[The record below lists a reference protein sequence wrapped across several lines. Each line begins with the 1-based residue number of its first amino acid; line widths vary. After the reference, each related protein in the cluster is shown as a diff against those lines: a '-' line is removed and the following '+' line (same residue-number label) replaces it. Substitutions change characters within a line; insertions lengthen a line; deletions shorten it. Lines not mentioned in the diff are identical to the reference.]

1 MGRIDHHPVAVK
13 EAVASADTGDV
24 PLHRGRRPAAEP
36 RPLRALLR
44 RPLLV
49 ALSGVTTVALTVLG
63 LAVLVVPVLGDRIA
77 TYDQMLRALQDGHI
91 AMLNQETGLRGYLIT
106 REERFLQPYAAG
118 AADLQEVDAQIEQ
131 WTGVDAELAG
141 RLAELEAAHR
151 RWTQEWVQPMLAGQ
165 PAVGDTAGLA
175 ELLRQ
180 DKALFDRYRAI
191 EAQARTAVEERR
203 AESTALQQLAL
214 SSGALVGVGT
224 AAAVAAALR
233 RAYRRLDA
241 QVVPPT
247 QEVRDALTA
256 LAAGDLTRR
265 AGESGS
271 AELRQIAADVN
282 ALGDA
287 LQDRDELVATRER
300 DLVAARD
307 QAERAGH
314 AKTAFLATM
323 SHEIRTPLNAVL
335 GLTDLLLA
343 TGLTDEQ
350 RGHLETVAGSGDSL
364 LSLINDV
371 LDFSKIEAGELDL
384 EAAPF
389 DLVGVVYDVA
399 QMLAPQATAAGLDL
413 LVDVAGE
420 GPWQVVG
427 DGSRFRQVVT
437 NLVGNAV
444 KFTRAGQVV
453 LRLSGTASGERLRC
467 RLSVADTGIGIA
479 PDQHHRLFR
488 SFSQVD
494 ASVTRSYGGTGLG
507 LAISQRIAQAMG
519 GDIQVQSRVG
529 VGSTFTVALDL
540 PVAAAVPAGPSP
552 DGLAGLRLLVVDDS
566 PTNLRILE
574 HQLARHG
581 AACVLAASGP
591 AALEL
596 LDQGTGVDAA
606 VLDLHMPGMDGDVLA
621 AVLRARPGTAHLPL
635 VLLSSST
642 TLAPQRYA
650 DFDARLNKPVRPE
663 RLARTVRSVVVGGRT
678 EGSAGRG
685 ERASSALPA
694 AAGRSRPLRVLV
706 AEDNAV
712 NAQLI
717 ALYLRQLG
725 HECTHVVDGEQA
737 VDAVLR
743 GSYDVVLMDAQMP
756 VLGGVQ
762 ATAAIRLLPLPAQ
775 PRVYAVTA
783 SVLAADRTA
792 FLEAGADGFLTKPIR
807 MATLRDALDE
817 VALPPDAPLAAEPEP
832 AAALDPATVED
843 LRDLGDDAF
852 AHLYDRYLATLDDAV
867 AAIVAAADRPSW
879 SVDDEGS
886 VPRLAHGLKGSSAA
900 LGATALAGV
909 CHSLETVDPA
919 ALAVGDTLAV
929 LDRERSRVRAAVTE
943 LLADVRAGGR
953 DDAAGPPTIER

>member
-1 MGRIDHHPVAVK
+1 VFKDALPV
-13 EAVASADTGDV
+13 ADTGSV
-24 PLHRGRRPAAEP
+24 LLHRARRPAEP
-36 RPLRALLR
+36 RPLRVLLR

-49 ALSGVTTVALTVLG
+49 ALSGVSAVALTVLG

-77 TYDQMLRALQDGHI
+77 TYDRMSRALQDSHV
-91 AMLNQETGLRGYLIT
+91 AMLDQETGLRGYLIT
-106 REERFLQPYAAG
+106 REERFLQPYLAG
-118 AADLQEVDAQIEQ
+118 VADLQEVDAEIAS

-141 RLAELEAAHR
+141 RLAALRTAHQ
-151 RWTQEWVQPMLAGQ
+151 RWTGEWVRPLLAEQ
-165 PAVGDTAGLA
+165 PAVGDAVALE
-175 ELLRQ
+175 ELLRHG
-180 DKALFDRYRAI
+180 KTLFDHYRAV
-191 EAQARTAVEERR
+191 EAQARSAVEERR
-203 AESTALQQLAL
+203 ARAMSLQELAL
-214 SSGALVGVGT
+214 YAGALVGVGT
-224 AAAVAAALR
+224 AAAVAAVLR
-233 RAYRRLDA
+233 RAYRRLEA

-247 QEVRDALTA
+247 QEVRDTLAA

-271 AELRQIAADVN
+271 AELRRIAVDVN
-282 ALGDA
+282 ALGTA
-287 LQDRDELVATRER
+287 LQERDELVATRER

-307 QAERAGH
+307 EAERAGQ

-335 GLTDLLLA
+335 GLTDLLL
-343 TGLTDEQ
+343 TTDLTDEQ

-399 QMLAPQATAAGLDL
+399 QLLAPTAGGAGLDL
-413 LVDVAGE
+413 LVDVVGD
-420 GPWQVVG
+420 GPWQVLG

-444 KFTRAGQVV
+444 KFTSAGHVV
-453 LRLSGTASGERLRC
+453 LRLTGIASDGRLRC
-467 RLSVADTGIGIA
+467 WLSVADTGIGIG
-479 PDQHHRLFR
+479 PDQRHRLFR

-507 LAISQRIAQAMG
+507 LAISQRIARAMG
-519 GDIQVQSRVG
+519 GDIQVQSEIG

-540 PVAAAVPAGPSP
+540 LLAPAVPDGPST
-552 DGLAGLRLLVVDDS
+552 DGLSGLRLLVVDDS

-581 AACVLAASGP
+581 AECVLAGSGR

-596 LDQGTGVDAA
+596 LDQGTGIDAA
-606 VLDLHMPGMDGDVLA
+606 VLDLDMPGMDGDVLA
-621 AVLRARPGTAHLPL
+621 ARLRTRPGTADLPL
-635 VLLSSST
+635 VLLSSSA
-642 TLAPQRYA
+642 TLPPERYA

-663 RLARTVRSVVVGGRT
+663 RLAQTVRSVTLRGRT
-678 EGSAGRG
+678 GG
-685 ERASSALPA
+685 A
-694 AAGRSRPLRVLV
+694 AAGGRPRRPALSAPARALRVLV

-712 NAQLI
+712 NAQLMG
-717 ALYLRQLG
+717 LYLRQLG

-737 VDAVLR
+737 VEAVLR

-762 ATAAIRLLPLPAQ
+762 ATAAIRLLQPPVHQ

-817 VALPPDAPLAAEPEP
+817 VALTPSAAPAAPAPEP
-832 AAALDPATVED
+832 DAALDPDTVED
-843 LRDLGDDAF
+843 LRDLGDEAF
-852 AHLYDRYLATLDDAV
+852 AHLYSRYLATLDDAV

-900 LGATALAGV
+900 LGATALAQV
-909 CHSLETVDPA
+909 CHSLETVGPG
-919 ALAVGDTLAV
+919 ALAVGDTLAA

-943 LLADVRAGGR
+943 LLAATGPGGS
-953 DDAAGPPTIER
+953 AS

>member
-1 MGRIDHHPVAVK
+1 V
-13 EAVASADTGDV
+13 
-24 PLHRGRRPAAEP
+24 
-36 RPLRALLR
+36 
-44 RPLLV
+44 
-49 ALSGVTTVALTVLG
+49 
-63 LAVLVVPVLGDRIA
+63 
-77 TYDQMLRALQDGHI
+77 
-91 AMLNQETGLRGYLIT
+91 
-106 REERFLQPYAAG
+106 
-118 AADLQEVDAQIEQ
+118 
-131 WTGVDAELAG
+131 
-141 RLAELEAAHR
+141 
-151 RWTQEWVQPMLAGQ
+151 
-165 PAVGDTAGLA
+165 
-175 ELLRQ
+175 
-180 DKALFDRYRAI
+180 
-191 EAQARTAVEERR
+191 
-203 AESTALQQLAL
+203 
-214 SSGALVGVGT
+214 
-224 AAAVAAALR
+224 AVAAVLR
-233 RAYRRLDA
+233 RAYRRLET

-247 QEVRDALTA
+247 QEVRDALAA

-271 AELRQIAADVN
+271 AELRRIAADVN
-282 ALGDA
+282 ALGNV
-287 LQDRDELVATRER
+287 LQERNELVAAREQ

-307 QAERAGH
+307 DAERAGQ

-343 TGLTDEQ
+343 TDLTDEQ

-364 LSLINDV
+364 LSLINDI

-399 QMLAPQATAAGLDL
+399 QLLAPTASGAGLDL
-413 LVDVAGE
+413 LVDVAGD

-444 KFTRAGQVV
+444 KFTSAGHVV
-453 LRLSGTASGERLRC
+453 LRLTGVASDGRLRC
-467 RLSVADTGIGIA
+467 WLSVADTGIGIG
-479 PDQHHRLFR
+479 PDQRHRLFR

-507 LAISQRIAQAMG
+507 LAISQRIARAMG
-519 GDIQVQSRVG
+519 GDIQVQSELG

-540 PVAAAVPAGPSP
+540 PLAPAVPDGPSA
-552 DGLAGLRLLVVDDS
+552 DGLTGLRLLVVDDS
-566 PTNLRILE
+566 ATNLRILE
-574 HQLARHG
+574 HQLTRHG
-581 AACVLAASGP
+581 AECVLAGSGP

-596 LDQGTGVDAA
+596 LDRGTGIDVA
-606 VLDLHMPGMDGDVLA
+606 VLDLDMPGMDGDVLA
-621 AVLRARPGTAHLPL
+621 ARLRARPGTADLPL
-635 VLLSSST
+635 VLVSSSA
-642 TLAPQRYA
+642 TLPPERYA

-663 RLARTVRSVVVGGRT
+663 RLARTVRSVALRGRA
-678 EGSAGRG
+678 EGAAGG
-685 ERASSALPA
+685 ERGRPALPVPA
-694 AAGRSRPLRVLV
+694 RSLRVLV

-712 NAQLI
+712 NAHLMG
-717 ALYLRQLG
+717 LYLRQLG
-725 HECTHVVDGEQA
+725 HECTHVGDGEQA
-737 VDAVLR
+737 VEAVLR

-762 ATAAIRLLPLPAQ
+762 ATAAIRLLPLARQ

-817 VALPPDAPLAAEPEP
+817 VALTPSAAPAAPAPEP
-832 AAALDPATVED
+832 GAALDPDTVED

-852 AHLYDRYLATLDDAV
+852 AHLYQRYLATLDEVV
-867 AAIVAAADRPSW
+867 AAIVAAADLPSW

-900 LGATALAGV
+900 LGATALAQV
-909 CHSLETVDPA
+909 CHRLETVDPGT
-919 ALAVGDTLAV
+919 LAVGDTLAA
-929 LDRERSRVRAAVTE
+929 LDRERSRVRAAVTA
-943 LLADVRAGGR
+943 LLAGTGPGGQAG
-953 DDAAGPPTIER
+953 

>member
-1 MGRIDHHPVAVK
+1 MPA
-13 EAVASADTGDV
+13 ADTGSV
-24 PLHRGRRPAAEP
+24 LPHRARRPGAEP
-36 RPLRALLR
+36 LPLRVLLR

-49 ALSGVTTVALTVLG
+49 ALSGVSVVALTLLG
-63 LAVLVVPVLGDRIA
+63 LAVLVVPVLGNRIT
-77 TYDQMLRALQDGHI
+77 TYDQMSRALQDSHV

-106 REERFLQPYAAG
+106 REARFLQPYEAG
-118 AADLQEVDAQIEQ
+118 VADLQQVDAEIAS

-141 RLAELEAAHR
+141 RLAELTAAHQ
-151 RWTQEWVQPMLAGQ
+151 RWTQDWVRPMLAGQ
-165 PAVGDTAGLA
+165 PAVGDAVALA

-180 DKALFDRYRAI
+180 DKALFDHYRAI
-191 EAQARTAVEERR
+191 EAQARAAVEERR
-203 AESTALQQLAL
+203 AGAMALQQLAL
-214 SSGALVGVGT
+214 YAGALVGVGT
-224 AAAVAAALR
+224 AAAVAAVLR
-233 RAYRRLDA
+233 GAYRRLEA

-247 QEVRDALTA
+247 QEVRDALAA

-271 AELRQIAADVN
+271 AELRRIAADVN

-287 LQDRDELVATRER
+287 LQERNELVAARER

-307 QAERAGH
+307 EAERAGQ

-335 GLTDLLLA
+335 GLTDVLLA
-343 TGLTDEQ
+343 TDLTDEQ

-364 LSLINDV
+364 LSLINDI

-399 QMLAPQATAAGLDL
+399 QLLAPTASGAGLDL
-413 LVDVAGE
+413 LVDVAGD

-444 KFTRAGQVV
+444 KFTSEGHVV
-453 LRLSGTASGERLRC
+453 LRLTGTAAEGRLRC
-467 RLSVADTGIGIA
+467 RLSVVDTGIGIS
-479 PDQHHRLFR
+479 PDQRHRLFR

-507 LAISQRIAQAMG
+507 LAISQRIARAMG
-519 GDIQVQSRVG
+519 GDIQVHSELG

-540 PVAAAVPAGPSP
+540 PLAPAVPDGPSA

-581 AACVLAASGP
+581 AECVLADGGP

-596 LDQGTGVDAA
+596 LDRGTGVDVA
-606 VLDLHMPGMDGDVLA
+606 VLDLDMPGMDGDVLA
-621 AVLRARPGTAHLPL
+621 ARLRARPGTADLPL
-635 VLLSSST
+635 VLVSSSA
-642 TLAPQRYA
+642 TLPAERYA
-650 DFDARLNKPVRPE
+650 HFDARLNKPVRPE
-663 RLARTVRSVVVGGRT
+663 RLARTVRSVAPRGRT
-678 EGSAGRG
+678 EDASGGG
-685 ERASSALPA
+685 ERGRLALPA
-694 AAGRSRPLRVLV
+694 PARSLRVLV

-712 NAQLI
+712 NAQLMS
-717 ALYLRQLG
+717 LYLRQLG
-725 HECTHVVDGEQA
+725 HQCTHVGDGEQA

-743 GSYDVVLMDAQMP
+743 GTHDVVLMDAQMP
-756 VLGGVQ
+756 VLGGVE
-762 ATAAIRLLPLPAQ
+762 ATAAIRLLPLATQ
-775 PRVYAVTA
+775 PRIYAVTA

-817 VALPPDAPLAAEPEP
+817 VTLSPDAPVAAEPGP
-832 AAALDPATVED
+832 PAALDPETVED

-852 AHLYDRYLATLDDAV
+852 AHLYTRYLATLDDAV

-900 LGATALAGV
+900 LGATALAQV
-909 CHSLETVDPA
+909 CHRLETADPA

-929 LDRERSRVRAAVTE
+929 LDRERSRVRTAVTE
-943 LLADVRAGGR
+943 LLAAVGPGGR
-953 DDAAGPPTIER
+953 DGAAGPPTIER

>member
-1 MGRIDHHPVAVK
+1 MEDGGA
-13 EAVASADTGDV
+13 AADTRDV

-49 ALSGVTTVALTVLG
+49 ALSGLTTVALTMLG
-63 LAVLVVPVLGDRIA
+63 LAVLVVFVLGDRIS
-77 TYDQMLRALQDGHI
+77 TYDRMQQALQEGHI
-91 AMLNQETGLRGYLIT
+91 AMLNQETGLRGYLVT
-106 REERFLQPYAAG
+106 REERFLRPYTTG
-118 AADLQEVDAQIEQ
+118 VADLQQVDEEIEGWTAVDA
-131 WTGVDAELAG
+131 DLSG

-151 RWTQEWVQPMLAGQ
+151 RWTREWAQPLLAEQ

-175 ELLRQ
+175 VLLGQ
-180 DKALFDRYRAI
+180 GKALFDRYRTV
-191 EAQARTAVEERR
+191 EAEARAAVAERR
-203 AESTALQQLAL
+203 AESMAMQELAL
-214 SSGALVGVGT
+214 YSGALVGVAT
-224 AAAVAAALR
+224 AVAVAAALR

-247 QEVRDALTA
+247 QEVRDALAA

-265 AGESGS
+265 ACESGS
-271 AELRQIAADVN
+271 AELRRIAVDVN

-287 LQDRDELVATRER
+287 LQDRDELVASRER

-335 GLTDLLLA
+335 GLTDLLL
-343 TGLTDEQ
+343 TTELTDEQ

-384 EAAPF
+384 EAAPL

-399 QMLAPQATAAGLDL
+399 QMLAPQAARAGLDL
-413 LVDVAGE
+413 LVDVDGD

-437 NLVGNAV
+437 NLVGNAL
-444 KFTRAGQVV
+444 KFTREGHVV
-453 LRLSGTASGERLRC
+453 VRLTGVAAEGRLRC
-467 RLSVADTGIGIA
+467 RVSVADTGIGIA

-507 LAISQRIAQAMG
+507 LAISQRIVRAMG
-519 GDIQVQSRVG
+519 GDIRVQSRLG
-529 VGSTFTVALDL
+529 AGSTFTVALDL
-540 PVAAAVPAGPSP
+540 PVAPALPGGPCP
-552 DGLAGLRLLVVDDS
+552 DLLAGLRVLVVDDN

-581 AACVLAASGP
+581 AVCVLAGSGP

-596 LDQGTGVDAA
+596 LDRGTGVDVA

-621 AVLRARPGTAHLPL
+621 AAVRARTGTAHLPL
-635 VLLSSST
+635 VLLSST
-642 TLAPQRYA
+642 ATLAVQRYA

-663 RLARTVRSVVVGGRT
+663 RLAEAVRSVAVGGRT
-678 EGSAGRG
+678 EGGAGRG
-685 ERASSALPA
+685 
-694 AAGRSRPLRVLV
+694 GRSTSAGPVPTGGTRPLRVLV

-712 NAQLI
+712 NAQLMD
-717 ALYLRQLG
+717 LYLRRLG
-725 HECTHVVDGEQA
+725 HECTRVGDGEQA

-762 ATAAIRLLPLPAQ
+762 ATAAIRRLPLPAQ

-792 FLEAGADGFLTKPIR
+792 FAEAGADGFLTKPIR
-807 MATLRDALDE
+807 LATLRDALDD
-817 VALPPDAPLAAEPEP
+817 VALPPAAPAGARPGP

-879 SVDDEGS
+879 SLDDEGS

-900 LGATALAGV
+900 LGATVLAEV

-919 ALAVGDTLAV
+919 ALAVADTLAV
-929 LDRERSRVRAAVTE
+929 LDQERSRVRSAVTE
-943 LLADVRAGGR
+943 LLGVAGPGGR
-953 DDAAGPPTIER
+953 DGTAGTPTIER

>member
-1 MGRIDHHPVAVK
+1 VPA
-13 EAVASADTGDV
+13 ADTRSV
-24 PLHRGRRPAAEP
+24 LPHRARRPAAEP
-36 RPLRALLR
+36 LPLRVLLR

-49 ALSGVTTVALTVLG
+49 ALSGVSVVALTLLG
-63 LAVLVVPVLGDRIA
+63 LAVLVVPVLGNRIT
-77 TYDQMLRALQDGHI
+77 TYDRMAWALQDSHV

-106 REERFLQPYAAG
+106 REERFLQPYEAG
-118 AADLQEVDAQIEQ
+118 VADLEAVDAEIAS
-131 WTGVDAELAG
+131 WTGVDTELAG
-141 RLAELEAAHR
+141 RLAELTTAH
-151 RWTQEWVQPMLAGQ
+151 QEWTEDWVRPMLAEQ
-165 PAVGDTAGLA
+165 PAVGDAVALA
-175 ELLRQ
+175 ELLGQ
-180 DKALFDRYRAI
+180 DKALFDHYRAV
-191 EAQARTAVEERR
+191 EAQARAAVEERR
-203 AESTALQQLAL
+203 AGAMALQQLAL
-214 SSGALVGVGT
+214 YAGALVGVGT
-224 AAAVAAALR
+224 AVAVAAVLR
-233 RAYRRLDA
+233 RAYRRLET

-247 QEVRDALTA
+247 QEVRDALAA

-271 AELRQIAADVN
+271 AELRRIAADVN
-282 ALGDA
+282 ALGNV
-287 LQDRDELVATRER
+287 LQERNELVAAREQ

-307 QAERAGH
+307 DAERAGQ

-343 TGLTDEQ
+343 TDLTDEQ

-364 LSLINDV
+364 LSLINDI

-399 QMLAPQATAAGLDL
+399 QLLAPTASGAGLDL
-413 LVDVAGE
+413 LVDVAGD

-444 KFTRAGQVV
+444 KFTSAGHVV
-453 LRLSGTASGERLRC
+453 LRLTGVASDGRLRC
-467 RLSVADTGIGIA
+467 WLSVADTGIGIG
-479 PDQHHRLFR
+479 PDQRHRLFR

-507 LAISQRIAQAMG
+507 LAISQRIARAMG
-519 GDIQVQSRVG
+519 GDIQVQSELG

-540 PVAAAVPAGPSP
+540 PLAPAVPDGPSA
-552 DGLAGLRLLVVDDS
+552 DGLTGLRLLVVDDS
-566 PTNLRILE
+566 ATNLRILE
-574 HQLARHG
+574 HQLTRHG
-581 AACVLAASGP
+581 AECVLAGSGP

-596 LDQGTGVDAA
+596 LDRGTGIDVA
-606 VLDLHMPGMDGDVLA
+606 VLDLDMPGMDGDVLA
-621 AVLRARPGTAHLPL
+621 ARLRARPGTADLPL
-635 VLLSSST
+635 VLVSSSA
-642 TLAPQRYA
+642 TLPPERYA

-663 RLARTVRSVVVGGRT
+663 RLARTVRSVALRGRA
-678 EGSAGRG
+678 EGAAGDG
-685 ERASSALPA
+685 ERGRPALPA
-694 AAGRSRPLRVLV
+694 PARSLRVLV

-712 NAQLI
+712 NAQLMS
-717 ALYLRQLG
+717 LYLRQLG
-725 HECTHVVDGEQA
+725 HECTHVGDGEQA
-737 VDAVLR
+737 VEAVLR
-743 GSYDVVLMDAQMP
+743 DSYDVVLMDAQMP

-762 ATAAIRLLPLPAQ
+762 ATAAIRLLPLARQ

-817 VALPPDAPLAAEPEP
+817 VALTPSAAPAAPAPEP
-832 AAALDPATVED
+832 GAALDPDTVED

-852 AHLYDRYLATLDDAV
+852 AHLYQRYLATLDEVV
-867 AAIVAAADRPSW
+867 AAIVAAADLPSW

-900 LGATALAGV
+900 LGATALAQV
-909 CHSLETVDPA
+909 CHSLETVDPGT
-919 ALAVGDTLAV
+919 LAVGDTLAA
-929 LDRERSRVRAAVTE
+929 LDRERSRVRAAVTA
-943 LLADVRAGGR
+943 LLAGTGPGGQAG
-953 DDAAGPPTIER
+953 

>member
-1 MGRIDHHPVAVK
+1 MSP
-13 EAVASADTGDV
+13 
-24 PLHRGRRPAAEP
+24 HRARRPRAEP
-36 RPLRALLR
+36 LPLRVLLR

-49 ALSGVTTVALTVLG
+49 ALSGVSVVALTLLG
-63 LAVLVVPVLGDRIA
+63 LAVLVVPVLGNRIT
-77 TYDQMLRALQDGHI
+77 TYDQMSRALQDSHV

-106 REERFLQPYAAG
+106 REERFLQPYEAG
-118 AADLQEVDAQIEQ
+118 VADLREVDAEIAS

-141 RLAELEAAHR
+141 RLAELTAAHQ
-151 RWTQEWVQPMLAGQ
+151 RWTEKWVRPMLAEQ
-165 PAVGDTAGLA
+165 PAVGDAVALA
-175 ELLRQ
+175 ELLNE
-180 DKALFDRYRAI
+180 DKSLFDDYRAI
-191 EAQARTAVEERR
+191 EAQARAAVEERR
-203 AESTALQQLAL
+203 AGAMALQELAL
-214 SSGALVGVGT
+214 HSGALVGVGT
-224 AAAVAAALR
+224 AAAVAAVLR
-233 RAYRRLDA
+233 RAYRRLEA

-247 QEVRDALTA
+247 QEVRDALAA

-271 AELRQIAADVN
+271 AELRRIAADVN
-282 ALGDA
+282 ALGHA
-287 LQDRDELVATRER
+287 LQERNQLVAARER

-307 QAERAGH
+307 EAERAGQ
-314 AKTAFLATM
+314 AKTTFLATM

-343 TGLTDEQ
+343 TDLTDEQ

-364 LSLINDV
+364 LSLINDI

-399 QMLAPQATAAGLDL
+399 QLLAPTASGAGLDL
-413 LVDVAGE
+413 LVDVAGD

-427 DGSRFRQVVT
+427 DGSRVRQVVT

-444 KFTRAGQVV
+444 KFTNEGHVV
-453 LRLSGTASGERLRC
+453 IRLTGTVSDGRLRC
-467 RLSVADTGIGIA
+467 GLSVADTGIGIS
-479 PDQHHRLFR
+479 PDQRHRLFR

-507 LAISQRIAQAMG
+507 LAISQRIARAMG
-519 GDIQVQSRVG
+519 GDIQVDSELG
-529 VGSTFTVALDL
+529 VGSTFTVAIDL
-540 PVAAAVPAGPSP
+540 PLAPAVPHGPSG

-574 HQLARHG
+574 HQLSRHG
-581 AACVLAASGP
+581 AECILAGGGP

-596 LDQGTGVDAA
+596 LDQGTRIDVA
-606 VLDLHMPGMDGDVLA
+606 VLDLDMPGMDGDVLA
-621 AVLRARPGTAHLPL
+621 ARLRARPGTADLPL
-635 VLLSSST
+635 VLLSSSA
-642 TLAPQRYA
+642 TLPAERYA
-650 DFDARLNKPVRPE
+650 DFDARINKPVRPE
-663 RLARTVRSVVVGGRT
+663 RLAQTVRSVALRDRT
-678 EGSAGRG
+678 EGVTGGGQRGR
-685 ERASSALPA
+685 RALPA
-694 AAGRSRPLRVLV
+694 PARSLRVLV

-712 NAQLI
+712 NAQLMG
-717 ALYLRQLG
+717 LYLRQLG
-725 HECTHVVDGEQA
+725 HACTHVGDGEQA

-743 GSYDVVLMDAQMP
+743 GTYDVVLMDAQMP
-756 VLGGVQ
+756 VLGGVE
-762 ATAAIRLLPLPAQ
+762 ATAAIRLLPLAARQ
-775 PRVYAVTA
+775 PRIYAVTA

-817 VALPPDAPLAAEPEP
+817 VMLPPDAPDAPDAPVGP
-832 AAALDPATVED
+832 GPQAALDPETVED

-852 AHLYDRYLATLDDAV
+852 AHLYTRYLTTLDDAV

-879 SVDDEGS
+879 SLDDEGS

-909 CHSLETVDPA
+909 CHSLETVDPTD
-919 ALAVGDTLAV
+919 LAVGDTLAV
-929 LDRERSRVRAAVTE
+929 LDRERSRVRAAVTA
-943 LLADVRAGGR
+943 LLDDVAR
-953 DDAAGPPTIER
+953 

>member
-1 MGRIDHHPVAVK
+1 M
-13 EAVASADTGDV
+13 
-24 PLHRGRRPAAEP
+24 
-36 RPLRALLR
+36 LLR

-49 ALSGVTTVALTVLG
+49 ALSGVTVVALTMLG
-63 LAVLVVPVLGDRIA
+63 LAVLVVPVLGTSIA
-77 TYDQMLRALQDGHI
+77 TYDHMLRSLQTGHI

-106 REERFLQPYAAG
+106 REERFLQPYEAG
-118 AADLQEVDAQIEQ
+118 VADLERVDADIDS
-131 WTGVDAELAG
+131 WTGLDAELTG
-141 RLAELEAAHR
+141 RLDELEAAHL
-151 RWTQEWVQPMLAGQ
+151 RWTEEWVRPLLAEQPE
-165 PAVGDTAGLA
+165 VGNTRALA
-175 ELLRQ
+175 ELLSQ
-180 DKALFDRYRAI
+180 DKALFDAYRVT
-191 EAQARTAVEERR
+191 EAEARTAVEERR
-203 AESTALQQLAL
+203 ADAMALQQLAL
-214 SSGALVGVGT
+214 YSGALVGVGT

-247 QEVRDALTA
+247 QEVRDALAA

-271 AELRQIAADVN
+271 AELRRIAADVN

-287 LQDRDELVATRER
+287 LQDRNELVAARER

-307 QAERAGH
+307 EAERAGQ

-343 TGLTDEQ
+343 TDLTDEQ

-364 LSLINDV
+364 LTLINDV

-389 DLVGVVYDVA
+389 DLVGVLYDVA
-399 QMLAPQATAAGLDL
+399 QMLAPQATGAGLDL
-413 LVDVAGE
+413 LVDVVGD
-420 GPWQVVG
+420 GPWHVVG
-427 DGSRFRQVVT
+427 DGSRLRQVVT

-444 KFTRAGQVV
+444 KFTHQGHVV
-453 LRLSGTASGERLRC
+453 LRLTGTASDGRLRC
-467 RLSVADTGIGIA
+467 WLSVADTGIGIS
-479 PDQHHRLFR
+479 PEQHHRLFR

-507 LAISQRIAQAMG
+507 LAISQRIARAMG
-519 GDIQVQSRVG
+519 GDIQLQSRPG
-529 VGSTFTVALDL
+529 AGSTFTVALDL
-540 PVAAAVPAGPSP
+540 PLAPAVPGGPSA
-552 DGLAGLRLLVVDDS
+552 DGLAGLRLLLVDDS

-574 HQLARHG
+574 HQLTGHG
-581 AACVLAASGP
+581 AECVLAGSGS

-596 LDQGTGVDAA
+596 LDRGTGVDAA
-606 VLDLHMPGMDGDVLA
+606 VLDLDMPGMDGDVLA
-621 AVLRARPGTAHLPL
+621 ARLRARPGTAQLPL
-635 VLLSSST
+635 VLLSSSAT
-642 TLAPQRYA
+642 MPPERYA

-663 RLARTVRSVVVGGRT
+663 RLVRTVRSAVLTGRT
-678 EGSAGRG
+678 GGGADGGEPGRPALPVPAGSA
-685 ERASSALPA
+685 
-694 AAGRSRPLRVLV
+694 RSLRVLV
-706 AEDNAV
+706 AEDNTV
-712 NAQLI
+712 NAQLMS
-717 ALYLRQLG
+717 LYLRQLG
-725 HECTHVVDGEQA
+725 HECTHVGDGEQA

-743 GSYDVVLMDAQMP
+743 GTYDVVLMDAQMP

-762 ATAAIRLLPLPAQ
+762 ATAAIRLLPLGTQ
-775 PRVYAVTA
+775 PRIYAVTA

-817 VALPPDAPLAAEPEP
+817 VTPPPDAPVAAERGPET
-832 AAALDPATVED
+832 ALDPETVED

-852 AHLYDRYLATLDDAV
+852 AHLYTRYLATLDEAV

-900 LGATALAGV
+900 LGATALAQV

-919 ALAVGDTLAV
+919 TLAVGDTLAS
-929 LDRERSRVRAAVTE
+929 LQRERSRVRAAVGE
-943 LLADVRAGGR
+943 LLATVGPGGR

>member
-1 MGRIDHHPVAVK
+1 VPA
-13 EAVASADTGDV
+13 ADTRNV
-24 PLHRGRRPAAEP
+24 LPHRARRPAAEP
-36 RPLRALLR
+36 LPLRVLLR

-49 ALSGVTTVALTVLG
+49 ALSGVSVVALTLLG
-63 LAVLVVPVLGDRIA
+63 LAVLVVPVLGNRIT
-77 TYDQMLRALQDGHI
+77 TYDQMSRALQDSHV

-106 REERFLQPYAAG
+106 REERFLQPYEAG
-118 AADLQEVDAQIEQ
+118 VADLEAVDAEIAS

-141 RLAELEAAHR
+141 RLAELTAAHQQ
-151 RWTQEWVQPMLAGQ
+151 WTEDWVRPMLAEQ
-165 PAVGDTAGLA
+165 PAVGDAVALA

-180 DKALFDRYRAI
+180 DKALFDHYRAV
-191 EAQARTAVEERR
+191 EAQARAAVEERR
-203 AESTALQQLAL
+203 AGAMALQQLAL
-214 SSGALVGVGT
+214 HAGALVGVGT
-224 AAAVAAALR
+224 AVAVAAVLR
-233 RAYRRLDA
+233 RAYRRLEA

-247 QEVRDALTA
+247 QEVRDALAA
-256 LAAGDLTRR
+256 LADGDLTRR

-271 AELRQIAADVN
+271 AELRRIAADVN
-282 ALGDA
+282 ALGNA
-287 LQDRDELVATRER
+287 LQERNELVAAREQ

-307 QAERAGH
+307 DAERAGQ

-343 TGLTDEQ
+343 TDLTDEQ

-364 LSLINDV
+364 LSLINDI

-399 QMLAPQATAAGLDL
+399 QLLAPTASGAGLDL
-413 LVDVAGE
+413 LVDVAGD

-444 KFTRAGQVV
+444 KFTSAGHVV
-453 LRLSGTASGERLRC
+453 LRLTGVASDGRLRC
-467 RLSVADTGIGIA
+467 RLSVADTGIGIG
-479 PDQHHRLFR
+479 PDQRHRLFR

-507 LAISQRIAQAMG
+507 LAISQRIARAMG
-519 GDIQVQSRVG
+519 GDIQVQSELG

-540 PVAAAVPAGPSP
+540 PLAPAVPDGPSA
-552 DGLAGLRLLVVDDS
+552 DGLTGLRLLVVDDS

-574 HQLARHG
+574 HQLTRHG
-581 AACVLAASGP
+581 AECVLAGSGP

-596 LDQGTGVDAA
+596 LDRGTGIDVA
-606 VLDLHMPGMDGDVLA
+606 VLDLDMPGMDGDVLA
-621 AVLRARPGTAHLPL
+621 ARLRARPGTADLPL
-635 VLLSSST
+635 VLVSSSA
-642 TLAPQRYA
+642 TLPPERYA

-663 RLARTVRSVVVGGRT
+663 RLARTVRSVALRGRA
-678 EGSAGRG
+678 EGAASEERGRP
-685 ERASSALPA
+685 ALPVPA
-694 AAGRSRPLRVLV
+694 RSLRVLV

-712 NAQLI
+712 NAQLMG
-717 ALYLRQLG
+717 LYLRQLG
-725 HECTHVVDGEQA
+725 HECTHVGDGEQA

-762 ATAAIRLLPLPAQ
+762 ATAAIRLLPLARQ

-817 VALPPDAPLAAEPEP
+817 VALTPSAAPAAPAPEP
-832 AAALDPATVED
+832 GAALDPDTVED
-843 LRDLGDDAF
+843 LRDLGDEAF
-852 AHLYDRYLATLDDAV
+852 AHLYSRYLATLDEAV

-900 LGATALAGV
+900 LGATALAQV
-909 CHSLETVDPA
+909 CHSLETVDPGT
-919 ALAVGDTLAV
+919 LAVGDTLAA
-929 LDRERSRVRAAVTE
+929 LDRERSRVRAAVTH
-943 LLADVRAGGR
+943 LLARTGPGGQAGG
-953 DDAAGPPTIER
+953 